1 MNMTL
6 RVNKDGTAV
15 ELNGTSTETVEMCMQ
30 AINSVYR
37 AMRKNGNDA
46 GAAML
51 NAVFHD
57 EIMVDAMFTESEEE
71 QCDVVNRMNQRILE
85 SLFKKCLDGDDGD
98 SDESE

>member
-6 RVNKDGTAV
+6 KVDKDGTAV
-15 ELNGTSTETVEMCMQ
+15 ELSGTSTETVEMCMQ

-37 AMRKNGNDA
+37 AMKAHGNDA

-57 EIMVDAMFTESEEE
+57 EVMVDAMFTETEEE
-71 QCDVVNRMNQRILE
+71 QCDVINRMNQRLLE
-85 SLFKKCLDGDDGD
+85 SLFKKCLDSDDGD